1 MYDLFFAQLFGLYFI
16 IVGLV
21 VAVRQQTIRPII
33 SQLAHNRSFF
43 FLVAFLELAAGLA
56 LVLRYPEVNF
66 TLPGVISLV
75 GWMLTVESIFY
86 LTMPH
91 RSVERIIKAFNTP
104 AWYMGG
110 GALSVL
116 IGAYLALI
124 GFGMW

>member
-16 IVGLV
+16 IIGLV
-21 VAVRQQTIRPII
+21 VVVRQQTIRPVI
-33 SQLAHNRSFF
+33 SQLAHNRYAFM
-43 FLVAFLELAAGLA
+43 LIGFLELAAGLA
-56 LVLRYPEVNF
+56 LVLSYPEVNF
-66 TLPGVISLV
+66 TLPGIISLI
-75 GWMLTVESIFY
+75 GWMMTVESIFY

-91 RSVERIIKAFNTP
+91 RSVERIVKSFNTP